1 MEMIYKHLEDD
12 IKFGEVLESTNN
24 ISEWGLNRLNEFR
37 LIKRQLEI
45 LELIKKAVMEGHE
58 ISPETYKRD
67 DIENK

>member
-45 LELIKKAVMEGHE
+45 LELMKKAVMGGHE
-58 ISPETYKRD
+58 ISPETNKRD

>member
-45 LELIKKAVMEGHE
+45 LELVKKAVMEGHE
-58 ISPETYKRD
+58 INPETYKRD